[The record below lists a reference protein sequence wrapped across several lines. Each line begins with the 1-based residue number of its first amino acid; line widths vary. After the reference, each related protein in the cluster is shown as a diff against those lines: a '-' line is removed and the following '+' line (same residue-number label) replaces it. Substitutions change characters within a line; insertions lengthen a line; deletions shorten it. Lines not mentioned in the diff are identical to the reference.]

1 MCPLIYVTAVKF
13 EGLEVV
19 IWIPVLIRECVN
31 NVIYMTFNSLYY
43 MLVLIMIFEDD
54 KTIINSGKNI
64 QS

>member
-1 MCPLIYVTAVKF
+1 MCPLIYGTAVKF

-43 MLVLIMIFEDD
+43 MLVLIMKFEAD